1 MTKIKIKCPHGCP
14 WDHQPTHWHYKNMKQ
29 HAFPVELTPLKTRH
43 AGKLID
49 VPDRKAVLRTDT
61 NKALGI
67 VSTKYELLK
76 HADVVNG
83 FRKALK
89 DERYEETIKLAKNGA
104 QLYAT
109 YSLPDHTVEIRPND
123 RVSLQFIVKN
133 SYDGT
138 NALHI
143 MLGAFRLVCTNGMI
157 IGKRFSTFTQ
167 KHVGS
172 EAETIDAAKLKDK
185 VETITAQ
192 FQKTLPLMQSMAAT
206 PVTIDPDELFN
217 HKQLHIPKYLTALA
231 AEEYTRADDQSL
243 WGFYNA
249 LTWAIT
255 HKMKRESPATEIWY
269 LTLAWKEATKD
280 LK

>member
-1 MTKIKIKCPHGCP
+1 MRGRIRIV
-14 WDHQPTHWHYKNMKQ
+14 KNMK
-29 HAFPVELTPLKTRH
+29 HNFPVVLREICTTNDHEKSVKIPNRL
-43 AGKLID
+43 
-49 VPDRKAVLRTDT
+49 AVLRTDT
-61 NKALGI
+61 KHTLGI

-109 YSLPDHTVEIRPND
+109 YSLPEHTVEIRPND

-172 EAETIDAAKLKDK
+172 EAETIDATKLKEK
-185 VETITAQ
+185 VDTITAQ
-192 FQKTLPLMQSMAAT
+192 FQKTLPLMQSMAET
-206 PVTIDPDELFN
+206 PVTIDHDELFN
-217 HKQLHIPKYLTALA
+217 PKQLHIPKYLTELA
-231 AEEYTRADDQSL
+231 TEEYIRADDQSL